1 MLEEGLR
8 GLDQRTSFR
17 HPKGL
22 TDVLFV
28 IEAGNAPA
36 RVAKSITF
44 PIPTRNG
51 VVVVPLSFP
60 VIYPNAS
67 APVVNQ
73 ISVNDKPLAT
83 ALIADFNVMAR
94 KALKDELPGMTLRA
108 AVRAIGKG
116 VIQDQLNKRGGLI
129 GIIGNIG
136 AVVTESPA
144 DDRMWRAL
152 PERVFLARA
161 YFPPGSYQL
170 RVPGPSDGVIP
181 LTIEG
186 RYMVVPVRI
195 LQSKTYFG
203 QTAHFGQ
210 AGTMVAE
217 PATPPAAPVSA
228 AARKAPAKGSVTAAG
243 AATAEKTNAAA
254 SAKAVPIPPGTPI
267 TETASKPEAPT
278 AKAKGSATKAPPVK
292 KTDPAA
298 SADAPPAAAGAQK

>member
-1 MLEEGLR
+1 LQLKNGFQNSLSHYLAGFVYEALNEPSLSAPGYRKAIELRPGVPVLEEGLR

-17 HPKGL
+17 HPKGV
-22 TDVLFV
+22 TDVVFV

-36 RVAKSITF
+36 RAAKSITF

-60 VIYPNAS
+60 VIYPNAA
-67 APVVNQ
+67 APIVNQ
-73 ISVNDKPLAT
+73 ISVNDKTLST

-129 GIIGNIG
+129 GVIGNIG

-170 RVPGPSDGVIP
+170 RIPGASDGDIQ

-203 QTAHFGQ
+203 QTAHFGE

-217 PATPPAAPVSA
+217 PTPLPAAPVSA
-228 AARKAPAKGSVTAAG
+228 ARKTPAKRSVTAAG
-243 AATAEKTNAAA
+243 ATTTDKTNA
-254 SAKAVPIPPGTPI
+254 
-267 TETASKPEAPT
+267 
-278 AKAKGSATKAPPVK
+278 
-292 KTDPAA
+292 
-298 SADAPPAAAGAQK
+298 